1 MTTYKTIHTT
11 YGLQR
16 MAQAEATGI
25 PINLVAMA
33 VGDGNGNAVNPTEGQ
48 TQLVREIAATRAAP
62 NRIYQD
68 SNDPTMFIAE
78 LVIPA
83 TINGFTMREWGIFD
97 DAGGLFA
104 VGNLPATYKPMP
116 SEGLF
121 ADTVLRVQFKVT
133 NASVVTI
140 LVDPN
145 VAVATQAWVLNLPN
159 PYPGGL
165 TGQVLKKDSNAD
177 GDASWHDPTTVN
189 VVVSTIEETQT
200 LAANQTTVDL
210 VVTNTTGLAVY
221 IEGVRLPRD
230 DTHTNPDA
238 WWPHATIA
246 TKAILGKS
254 YPAGHKL
261 IAVQNEPASHLEA
274 ALQQDQNLN
283 DLQDKAVA
291 RTNLGVYSKDESDRL
306 APASEVSYFARNTAP
321 PGWLK
326 ANGAAVSRVAYA
338 ALFAAIGTTY
348 GAGDGFNTFNL
359 PDLRGEFLRAWDDSR
374 GVDANRTLGSWQ
386 TSQNL
391 AHSHGGSTDTSG
403 SHAHGYTDGRPT
415 NPAGNGLAAGSDF
428 PGVWES
434 VQTKTT
440 DTAGSHSHGITTTS
454 SGGNEAR
461 PRNVALLACIKF

>member
-1 MTTYKTIHTT
+1 MATYKTIHTT

-16 MAQAEATGI
+16 MAQAEATGT

-33 VGDGNGNAVNPTEGQ
+33 VGDGNGNDTFPTEGQ

-68 SNDPTMFIAE
+68 ANDSTMFIAE

-83 TINGFTMREWGIFD
+83 TVNGFTMREWGIFD

-104 VGNLPATYKPMP
+104 VGNLPATYKPTP

-165 TGQVLKKDSNAD
+165 TGQVLRKDSNAD

-200 LAANQTTVDL
+200 LAANQTVVDL
-210 VVTNTTGLAVY
+210 AVTNTTGLAIY
-221 IEGVRLPRD
+221 IEGVRLPLAAGTD
-230 DTHTNPDA
+230 GWQPDA
-238 WWPHATIA
+238 TIP
-246 TKAILGKS
+246 TRAILGKA
-254 YPAGHKL
+254 YAAGSQL

-274 ALQQDQNLN
+274 ALQQDQNLA
-283 DLQDKAVA
+283 DLQDAATA

-306 APASEVSYFARNTAP
+306 APVSEVAYFARNTAP

-326 ANGAAVSRVAYA
+326 ANGALVSRAAYA
-338 ALFAAIGTTY
+338 NLFAAIGTTW
-348 GAGDGFNTFNL
+348 GAGDGFNTFAL
-359 PDLRGEFLRAWDDSR
+359 PDLRGEFLRGWDDSR
-374 GVDANRTLGSWQ
+374 GVDPNRTLGSSQ

-391 AHSHGGSTDTSG
+391 AHTHNGSTDTSG
-403 SHAHGYTDGRPT
+403 SHSHGYTDGRPV
-415 NPAGNGLAAGSDF
+415 NPAGNGLASGSQV
-428 PGVWES
+428 PGVWERIDA
-434 VQTKTT
+434 KTT
-440 DTAGSHSHGITTTS
+440 DLAGSHSHGITTTS
-454 SGGNEAR
+454 SGGSEAR